1 VFRGRF
7 VTSEKLKEYREFLA
21 VKSGFSGAGL
31 AFLGLSLGLFAAG
44 ESSATSLGLIS
55 SAFFFIV
62 AYRLDKLYDNDFEK
76 IEDAI
81 EDADRGENQ

>member
-1 VFRGRF
+1 MFRGKF
-7 VTSEKLKEYREFLA
+7 FTGEKLKEYRNFLA
-21 VKSGFSGAGL
+21 VKTGFSGGGL

-62 AYRLDKLYDNDFEK
+62 AYGLDKLYDDDFEK
-76 IEDAI
+76 IEHAI
-81 EDADRGENQ
+81 EQAEGENQ